1 MTVIDYVN
9 FAVALTT
16 IGLGLIGWLATRWTM
31 SALDMQ
37 AGPSNMAYTE
47 VSGVSGCLF
56 VGMGL
61 GVMILNDPVAWVI
74 LGAAYGGAAVGR
86 VTSILRDDAGFRK
99 SWTFFATEAAL
110 AAWLILANLPALQA

>member
-1 MTVIDYVN
+1 MTAIDYIN
-9 FAVALTT
+9 FALALTT
-16 IGLGLIGWLATRWTM
+16 IALGMLGWLATRWTM

-61 GVMILNDPVAWVI
+61 AVMVINDPVAWVI
-74 LGAAYGGAAVGR
+74 LGAAYGGAALGR
-86 VTSILRDDAGFRK
+86 VTSILRDNASFRK
-99 SWTFFATEAAL
+99 SWTFFGTEAVFGAY
-110 AAWLILANLPALQA
+110 LIFANLPGMQA